1 MSEPLLSVR
10 DLQVHFDTDDGRVKA
25 VDGVSYDIG
34 AGRTLGIVGESGS
47 GKSVSSLTVMGLT
60 RSKTSDISGEIRF
73 GGADLLQASDAEM
86 RAIRGEEIAMIF
98 QDPLSSLHP
107 FYRIGDQLV
116 EAVQAHHDVSKAAAL
131 DKAVE
136 LLRLVGIPQPK
147 DRVGGYPHEFSGG
160 MRQRVMIAMALI
172 NEPKLL
178 IADEPTT
185 ALDVTVQAQILELM
199 IRLKAEL
206 NTSIVFITHD
216 LGVVAEMADDIAVM
230 YAGRIV
236 EFGPKETI
244 FESPAAPVHVG
255 PAGLDPEARRQPRRA
270 AGAGQRAPA
279 VADQPARWLLVPPA
293 LPVRARGAQD
303 GRADA
308 RAGRRRRR
316 PQGRVPARRRHSGA
330 DLGGPARGQAPRR
343 GARRRDGR
351 RGGGMT
357 DRLSG
362 AAATDE
368 SRAAAHV
375 GGGEVLYEIRDLKK
389 HFPLTSGLIF
399 RKQVGAV
406 HAVDGVSFDVKRGET
421 LGLVGESGCGKSTT
435 GAAAAAPARP
445 DQRLDQ
451 VRGRRRS
458 RTSSPRSSSS
468 SAATRR

>member
-1 MSEPLLSVR
+1 
-10 DLQVHFDTDDGRVKA
+10 
-25 VDGVSYDIG
+25 
-34 AGRTLGIVGESGS
+34 
-47 GKSVSSLTVMGLT
+47 
-60 RSKTSDISGEIRF
+60 
-73 GGADLLQASDAEM
+73 
-86 RAIRGEEIAMIF
+86 MIF

-116 EAVQAHHDVSKAAAL
+116 EAVQAHHKVSKAAAL

-236 EFGPKETI
+236 EFGSKETI
-244 FESPAAPVHVG
+244 FENPQHPYTWGLLGSIPKLDANRDEPLVPVSRPA
-255 PAGLDPEARRQPRRA
+255 
-270 AGAGQRAPA
+270 A
-279 VADQPARWLLVPPA
+279 VADQPAERLLVPPA
-293 LPVRARGAQD
+293 LPVRARGAQE

-308 RAGRRRRR
+308 RAGQRGRPPPRRL
-316 PQGRVPARRRHSGA
+316 PARRRRAGA
-330 DLGGPARGQAPRR
+330 DLGRPARGQAARG

-351 RGGGMT
+351 RGGCMT
-357 DRLSG
+357 ERLSG

-375 GGGEVLYEIRDLKK
+375 GGGETLYEIRDLKK
-389 HFPLTSGLIF
+389 HFPLTSGHDLPQAG
-399 RKQVGAV
+399 RRRARRRRRLVRRQARRDARPGGRVRLRQVD
-406 HAVDGVSFDVKRGET
+406 HRPP
-421 LGLVGESGCGKSTT
+421 
-435 GAAAAAPARP
+435 AAAAARP

-451 VRGRRRS
+451 VRGRGDRRHQAQAADRVPPRRADDLPGPVLVAEPAQDGRLDHRRAVRDPRDEDRRGRAPQVRS
-458 RTSSPRSSSS
+458 RS
-468 SAATRR
+468 